1 MIALSNHFFNRVSVY
16 GSTSKG
22 KVVGSTPT
30 PCQKSKDNFMKQG
43 EKAVHN
49 GREFERLCEKLL
61 EDNGYTFETQ
71 VPYTNLYGSN
81 RCKIDI
87 VVDELHI
94 ECKFQDGSGS
104 VDEKIPFCLHN
115 LEQFGGG
122 LIILGGRHWESE
134 RGKLIRKWANEQPEF
149 NTRVLTYDE
158 VVEDIHQIIQK
169 TS

>member
-1 MIALSNHFFNRVSVY
+1 
-16 GSTSKG
+16 
-22 KVVGSTPT
+22 
-30 PCQKSKDNFMKQG
+30 MKQG

-49 GREFERLCEKLL
+49 GREFERLCEELL

-122 LIILGGRHWESE
+122 LIILGGKHWESE
-134 RGKLIRKWANEQPEF
+134 RGKTIRKWANESDF
-149 NTRVLTYDE
+149 NTRVLTFDE
-158 VVEDIHQIIQK
+158 VSEDIEQIIQK